1 METYQVIVIGAGH
14 AGCEAAL
21 AASRMG
27 SKTALV
33 TMERTAIARMS
44 CNPSIGGIAK
54 SHIVCELDALGG
66 EMGKNSD
73 YTGIQFRT
81 LNTKKGPAV
90 QAFRTQCDKHA
101 YSTRMQRVIETTHNL
116 QIVEALVD
124 NLWIENGSLRGI
136 ILSDGSRIA
145 GNSVILTTGT
155 FLRGMIHIGKNAFPG
170 GRKGESASHQLSLCL
185 EKLGFRLGRLK
196 TGTPPRLHKDSIDWS
211 KMVEQPGETPPP
223 FFSYEVS
230 MNRKVFHV
238 EHKREVKSQM
248 TEFRGEKAFIP
259 PSDSSVLHSDS
270 SPLFHVEQSLLH
282 PWKPGSDQL
291 PCHITHTTPETHKII
306 RDNLDKSALYGG
318 IITGTGA
325 RYCPSIEDKIVKFAD
340 KDEHHIFLEP
350 EGRTTPEIYPNGTSN
365 SLPENVQVEMIHSIP
380 GLENA
385 LLTNLAYAIE
395 YDYSDPTQLTH
406 TLESKLVEHL
416 YLAGQI
422 NGTTGYEEAAGQGFV
437 AGVNAVLKLR
447 GEKPFVLGRGDAYI
461 GVLID
466 DLVTKGTN
474 EPYRMFTSRAEH
486 RLLLRQDNSLFRM
499 LPFAK
504 AIGIIPPRDIQTF
517 ERLQSDIDHE
527 LHRLVTTHHE
537 GQSLMQ
543 HLRKTEVTYSNLPH
557 SKITDRLVTSQVEIL
572 VKYAGYIARE
582 QQQIE
587 KARSLE
593 NQRIP
598 DWIDYDE
605 LNVLRFECR
614 EKLKR
619 IRPETL
625 GQASRISGVTP
636 ADLSILAVIM
646 KRGDL
651 AHPHRTARPPSL
663 PEQSDLQG
671 FPGSS

>member
-1 METYQVIVIGAGH
+1 MDSYQVIVIGAGH

-21 AASRMG
+21 AAARMDA
-27 SKTALV
+27 KTALL
-33 TMERTAIARMS
+33 TMDRSAIARMS

-66 EMGKNSD
+66 EMGRNSD

-90 QAFRTQCDKHA
+90 QAFRSQCDKHA
-101 YSTRMQRVIETTHNL
+101 YSARMQRVVETTRHL
-116 QIVEALVD
+116 QIIEALVED
-124 NLWIENGSLRGI
+124 LWVENGMLRGVI
-136 ILSDGSRIA
+136 VSDGSRIEGKA
-145 GNSVILTTGT
+145 VIITAGT
-155 FLRGMIHIGKNAFPG
+155 FLRGMIHIGKTAFPG
-170 GRKGESASHQLSLCL
+170 GRKGEPAAHQLSRAL

-211 KMVEQPGETPPP
+211 KTTEQPGEIPPP
-223 FFSYEVS
+223 FFSYELN
-230 MNRKVFHV
+230 MKRKVFHV
-238 EHKREVKSQM
+238 EHRAEYGSQKSDVR
-248 TEFRGEKAFIP
+248 T
-259 PSDSSVLHSDS
+259 PSEDM
-270 SPLFHVEQSLLH
+270 FHVEHSLLR
-282 PWKPGSDQL
+282 PWQPGINQL
-291 PCHITHTTPETHKII
+291 PCHITHTTPETHRII
-306 RDNLDKSALYGG
+306 RENLDKSAMYGG
-318 IITGTGA
+318 VITGTGA
-325 RYCPSIEDKIVKFAD
+325 RYCPSIEDKVVKFAD

-350 EGRTTPEIYPNGTSN
+350 EGRATPEIYPNGTSN
-365 SLPENVQVEMIHSIP
+365 SLPEDVQEAMIHSIP

-385 LLTNLAYAIE
+385 LFTNLAYAIE

-406 TLESKLVEHL
+406 TLESKLLEHL

-437 AGVNAVLKLR
+437 AGVNAVSKLR

-466 DLVTKGTN
+466 DLVTKGTE

-486 RLLLRQDNSLFRM
+486 RLLLRQDNAIFRM

-504 AIGIIPPRDIQTF
+504 TIGIIPDRDIHDF
-517 ERLQSDIDHE
+517 ERLQSAIDHE
-527 LHRLVTTHHE
+527 LQRLEKTHHE
-537 GQSLMQ
+537 GQSLTQ
-543 HLRKTEVTYSNLPH
+543 HLRKTEVTYRNLPQ

-582 QQQIE
+582 MQQIE

-593 NQRIP
+593 DQRIP
-598 DWIDYDE
+598 SWIDYDK

-619 IRPETL
+619 IRPESL
-625 GQASRISGVTP
+625 GQASRISGVNP
-636 ADLSILAVIM
+636 ADISILAVII
-646 KRGDL
+646 KRG
-651 AHPHRTARPPSL
+651 RI
-663 PEQSDLQG
+663 
-671 FPGSS
+671 

>member
-1 METYQVIVIGAGH
+1 M
-14 AGCEAAL
+14 
-21 AASRMG
+21 
-27 SKTALV
+27 
-33 TMERTAIARMS
+33 
-44 CNPSIGGIAK
+44 
-54 SHIVCELDALGG
+54 
-66 EMGKNSD
+66 
-73 YTGIQFRT
+73 
-81 LNTKKGPAV
+81 
-90 QAFRTQCDKHA
+90 
-101 YSTRMQRVIETTHNL
+101 
-116 QIVEALVD
+116 
-124 NLWIENGSLRGI
+124 
-136 ILSDGSRIA
+136 
-145 GNSVILTTGT
+145 
-155 FLRGMIHIGKNAFPG
+155 
-170 GRKGESASHQLSLCL
+170 
-185 EKLGFRLGRLK
+185 
-196 TGTPPRLHKDSIDWS
+196 
-211 KMVEQPGETPPP
+211 
-223 FFSYEVS
+223 
-230 MNRKVFHV
+230 
-238 EHKREVKSQM
+238 
-248 TEFRGEKAFIP
+248 
-259 PSDSSVLHSDS
+259 
-270 SPLFHVEQSLLH
+270 FHVEQSCLQ

-291 PCHITHTTPETHKII
+291 PCHITHTTPETHQII

-318 IITGTGA
+318 VITGTGA
-325 RYCPSIEDKIVKFAD
+325 RYCPSIEDKIVKFSD
-340 KDEHHIFLEP
+340 KNEHHIFLEP

-365 SLPENVQVEMIHSIP
+365 SLPEDVQVAMIHSIP

-385 LLTNLAYAIE
+385 ELTNLAYAIE

-486 RLLLRQDNSLFRM
+486 RLLLRQDNALFRM

-504 AIGIIPPRDIQTF
+504 TIGIVPERDIHTF
-517 ERLQSDIDHE
+517 ERLQSAINHE
-527 LHRLVTTHHE
+527 LLRLETTHHE
-537 GQSLMQ
+537 GQSLIQ
-543 HLRKTEVTYSNLPH
+543 HLRRTEVTYKNLPK
-557 SKITDRLVTSQVEIL
+557 STITDRLVTSQVEIL

-598 DWIDYDE
+598 DWIDYDQ

-646 KRGDL
+646 KRG
-651 AHPHRTARPPSL
+651 R
-663 PEQSDLQG
+663 
-671 FPGSS
+671 